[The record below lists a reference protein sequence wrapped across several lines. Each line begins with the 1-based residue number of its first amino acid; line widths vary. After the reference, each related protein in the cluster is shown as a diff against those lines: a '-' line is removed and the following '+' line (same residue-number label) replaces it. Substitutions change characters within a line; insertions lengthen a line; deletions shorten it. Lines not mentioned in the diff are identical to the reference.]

1 MYSCAVLRACVCR
14 GGQTLGKRRQEGG
27 GKAAAEEELRG
38 GAMGV
43 NRKEVS

>member
-1 MYSCAVLRACVCR
+1 VCR

-27 GKAAAEEELRG
+27 GKAAAEELRG

-43 NRKEVS
+43 KKKEVG